1 MTTIRKFCCND
12 LLEITPILMDQYNE
26 HHKSADTRTLSWYM
40 STIAIWSKYFLV
52 AEAPGNRIMGFNV
65 AKVGGNDL
73 SKCCQIAHVA
83 PYIQYY
89 RSADL
94 VRMFVENIEVTADK
108 IDKVFYLEMLVR
120 SANNQKINLFE
131 RLGFVCYDQGEDRL
145 SLQKHLP
152 RLTEYQAHM
161 TNLVQHK
168 LQQPVAS
175 NTGPS
180 VPPST

>member
-83 PYIQYY
+83 PYIRYY

-108 IDKVFYLEMLVR
+108 IMVYLPLVYSATFVSFLVR
-120 SANNQKINLFE
+120 DLSRIFHTPETLATINRISGTHDKSGAAE
-131 RLGFVCYDQGEDRL
+131 ATATRGF
-145 SLQKHLP
+145 
-152 RLTEYQAHM
+152 
-161 TNLVQHK
+161 
-168 LQQPVAS
+168 
-175 NTGPS
+175 
-180 VPPST
+180 